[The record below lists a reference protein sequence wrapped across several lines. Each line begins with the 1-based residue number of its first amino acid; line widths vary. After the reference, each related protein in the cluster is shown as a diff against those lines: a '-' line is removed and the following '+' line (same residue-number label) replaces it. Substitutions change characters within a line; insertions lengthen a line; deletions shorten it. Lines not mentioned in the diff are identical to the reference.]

1 MIGTAFSLLV
11 VLVGISLPV
20 AVALGLMAY
29 VLSERYAFFPMTG
42 QSASWPGTRRTTSS

>member
-42 QSASWPGTRRTTSS
+42 AISELA